1 MPYLA
6 SPGHQPTATS
16 WASIELRVM
25 KSPEG
30 GSAGTPEK
38 RLTARSNE
46 PHHALTGVERP
57 R

>member
-1 MPYLA
+1 M

-16 WASIELRVM
+16 WESIALRMM
-25 KSPEG
+25 KSCEG
-30 GSAGTPEK
+30 GSAGTPENK
-38 RLTARSNE
+38 LTARSNE